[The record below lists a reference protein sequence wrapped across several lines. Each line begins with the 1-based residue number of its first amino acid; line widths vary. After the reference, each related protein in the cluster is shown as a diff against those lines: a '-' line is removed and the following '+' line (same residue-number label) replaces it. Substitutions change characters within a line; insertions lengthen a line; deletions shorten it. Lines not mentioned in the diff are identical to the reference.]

1 MNKIDVTI
9 SRIRSN
15 SVTLH
20 RYPETEILHYMLH
33 SPTQRDRW
41 TERSRRHAA
50 FDYREINLRSIWTS
64 SGRRDYIERL

>member
-20 RYPETEILHYMLH
+20 RYPETEILHYVALADTAG
-33 SPTQRDRW
+33 SLDWTQQ
-41 TERSRRHAA
+41 TSRGVWLQGDQ
-50 FDYREINLRSIWTS
+50 FEINLNQQRP
-64 SGRRDYIERL
+64 